1 MIARPCLTAFFA
13 ITAPLFL
20 LTPAH
25 ATQAVSSRVASYASL
40 APTLTIDSGIDANE
54 RARARDILRAI
65 REQRWADVEQLLVR
79 AQRDSLTPLLSA
91 EYYLAAESP
100 EAPLDR
106 LVALLRLAPDL
117 PQAAQLGRLAQRR
130 GATSLPPLPAE
141 SDLRWSGSAP
151 IRARAKSIT
160 DDPVGVELGKIV
172 QPLIVNDDPAGAERA
187 LSAVA
192 DRLSP
197 AARTE
202 WQQRVA
208 WSYYIENRNAD
219 ALRMA
224 QMAQQ
229 GVGEWLVHADW
240 IAALAA
246 WRLDDCRYAGA
257 SFDKVTRGADD
268 RELKAAGGYWAS
280 RAYLACGEPH
290 LVQSRLRT
298 AAAQR
303 ETFYGFLAM
312 EALGLP
318 EPSPALSGSTGR
330 GISSK
335 VNVQMAAALAEMG
348 EHRLADALLRHQ
360 AKIGLA
366 SDHDEL
372 LAVARSLNLPETQ
385 LYLAHNTPGG
395 KSPDEFARYPAPNW
409 QPERG
414 WRVDPAL
421 VYAHTLQ
428 ESGFR
433 REVVSSAGA
442 YGLMQVRPG
451 TAQDLAKV
459 RGSFLEKS
467 DLARPEINIE
477 YGQSYLEKLRDSSVT
492 GGLLPKVIAA
502 YNAGPSP
509 VARWNG
515 EVNDKG
521 DPLLYIESLPYWET
535 RGYVAIILRNY
546 WMYERQ
552 AGRGSVTQNVLA
564 QNRWPRFPD
573 AQGGTRLSFN
583 QR

>member
-1 MIARPCLTAFFA
+1 M
-13 ITAPLFL
+13 TAPLRSSLML
-20 LTPAH
+20 LIATPAFVATPAH
-25 ATQAVSSRVASYASL
+25 AKQALATTASYSSL
-40 APTLTIDSGIDANE
+40 APKLTVDSGIDAGE
-54 RARARDILRAI
+54 RQRAKAILQAI
-65 REQRWADVEQLLVR
+65 RDQRWSDVDQMLAS
-79 AQRDSLTPLLSA
+79 AQRDQLTPLLTA
-91 EYYLAAESP
+91 EYYLAANSP
-100 EAPLDR
+100 EVPLDR
-106 LVALLRLAPDL
+106 LMALLRQAPDL

-130 GATSLPPLPAE
+130 GATELPSMPTE
-141 SDLRWSGSAP
+141 TNLRWSGSAP
-151 IRARAKSIT
+151 IRGRAKSVT
-160 DDPVGVELGKIV
+160 DDPVGVALGEIA
-172 QPLIVNDDPAGAERA
+172 QPMIVNDDPSGAERA
-187 LSAVA
+187 LNDVA
-192 DRLSP
+192 SQLSP
-197 AARTE
+197 AALTE

-208 WSYYIENRNAD
+208 WSYYIENRDAD
-219 ALRMA
+219 ALRLA
-224 QMAQQ
+224 RLAQQ
-229 GVGEWLVHADW
+229 GTGDWRVQADW

-246 WRLDDCRYAGA
+246 WRLDDCRYAAA
-257 SFDKVTRGADD
+257 SFDKVVQGTSDA
-268 RELKAAGGYWAS
+268 ELKAAGAYWAS

-298 AAAQR
+298 AAGQR

-318 EPSPALSGSTGR
+318 EPSPAVAETSGR
-330 GISSK
+330 GIAGK
-335 VNVQMAAALAEMG
+335 PNVRMAAALAEMG
-348 EHRLADALLRHQ
+348 EHKLADELLRHQ
-360 AKIGLA
+360 AKIGPA

-372 LAVARSLNLPETQ
+372 LAVARSLNLAETQ
-385 LYLAHNTPGG
+385 LYLAYNTPGG
-395 KSPDEFARYPAPNW
+395 KRPDEFARYPAPSW
-409 QPERG
+409 QPENG

-428 ESGFR
+428 ELGFR
-433 REVVSSAGA
+433 RDVVSSAGA

-467 DLARPEINIE
+467 DLARPEVNIE
-477 YGQSYLEKLRDSSVT
+477 YGQSYLEKLRDSAVT

-509 VARWNG
+509 VARWNT

-552 AGRGSVTQNVLA
+552 AGRGSLTQNVLT

-573 AQGGTRLSFN
+573 ARGGTRLSLN
-583 QR
+583 QP

>member
-1 MIARPCLTAFFA
+1 MIVQPRLTS
-13 ITAPLFL
+13 L
-20 LTPAH
+20 LTLAGLSLC
-25 ATQAVSSRVASYASL
+25 ATQAHAAHAPLASMASYASL
-40 APTLTIDSGIDANE
+40 APTVTVDSGINAHE
-54 RARARDILRAI
+54 RQRARDILRAI
-65 REQRWADVEQLLVR
+65 REQRWSDVDQMLAV
-79 AQRDSLTPLLSA
+79 AQRDLLAPLLTA
-91 EYYLAAESP
+91 EYFLAANSP
-100 EAPLDR
+100 EVPLDR
-106 LVALLRLAPDL
+106 LMALLRQAPDL
-117 PQAAQLGRLAQRR
+117 PQAAQLARLAQRR
-130 GATSLPPLPAE
+130 GATELPPMPIEA
-141 SDLRWSGSAP
+141 SLRWSGSSP
-151 IRARAKSIT
+151 IRARAKSVT

-172 QPLIVNDDPAGAERA
+172 QPLITNDDPAGAERA
-187 LSAVA
+187 LTEVT

-208 WSYYIENRNAD
+208 WSYYIENRDAD

-224 QMAQQ
+224 RLAQQ
-229 GVGEWLVHADW
+229 GEGDWRVHGDW

-246 WRLDDCRYAGA
+246 WRLNDCRYAAA
-257 SFDKVTRGADD
+257 SFDKVMNGTSDT
-268 RELKAAGGYWAS
+268 ELKAAGAYWAS

-298 AAAQR
+298 AAGQR

-318 EPSPALSGSTGR
+318 EPSPALAETSGR
-330 GISSK
+330 GVAAKS
-335 VNVQMAAALAEMG
+335 NVRMAAALAEMG
-348 EHRLADALLRHQ
+348 EHRLADELLRHQ
-360 AKIGLA
+360 AKIGPA

-372 LAVARSLNLPETQ
+372 LAVARSLNLAETQ

-395 KSPDEFARYPAPNW
+395 KRPDEFARYPAPDW
-409 QPERG
+409 KPESG

-433 REVVSSAGA
+433 RDVVSSAGA

-467 DLARPEINIE
+467 DLARPEVNIE

-552 AGRGSVTQNVLA
+552 EGRGSVTQNVLA
-564 QNRWPRFPD
+564 QNHWPRFPD
-573 AQGGTRLSFN
+573 ARSGTRLSLN
-583 QR
+583 EQ

>member
-1 MIARPCLTAFFA
+1 MIA
-13 ITAPLFL
+13 PLRQSL
-20 LTPAH
+20 ILCVAASGLVAMPALASEVLA
-25 ATQAVSSRVASYASL
+25 ATVSYSSL
-40 APTLTIDSGIDANE
+40 APMVSVDSGIDAGE
-54 RARARDILRAI
+54 RQRAKAILQAI
-65 REQRWADVEQLLVR
+65 RDQRWSDVEQMLAS
-79 AQRDSLTPLLSA
+79 AQRDQLTPLLTA
-91 EYYLAAESP
+91 EYYLAANSP
-100 EAPLDR
+100 EVPLDR
-106 LVALLRLAPDL
+106 LMALLRQAPNL

-130 GATSLPPLPAE
+130 GATELPPLPTEAG
-141 SDLRWSGSAP
+141 LRWSGSAP
-151 IRARAKSIT
+151 IRARGKSVT
-160 DDPVGVELGKIV
+160 DDPVGVALGTIA
-172 QPLIVNDDPAGAERA
+172 QQMIVNDDPAGAERA
-187 LSAVA
+187 LNDVA
-192 DRLSP
+192 SQLSP
-197 AARTE
+197 AALTE

-208 WSYYIENRNAD
+208 WSYYIENRDAD
-219 ALRMA
+219 ALRLA
-224 QMAQQ
+224 RMAQQ
-229 GVGEWLVHADW
+229 GTGDWRVQADW

-246 WRLDDCRYAGA
+246 WRLDDCRYAAA
-257 SFDKVTRGADD
+257 SFDKVVQGTSDS
-268 RELKAAGGYWAS
+268 ELKAAGAYWAS

-298 AAAQR
+298 AAGQR

-318 EPSPALSGSTGR
+318 EPSPAVAETSGR
-330 GISSK
+330 GIASK
-335 VNVQMAAALAEMG
+335 PNVRMAAALAEMG
-348 EHRLADALLRHQ
+348 EHKLADQLLRHQ
-360 AKIGLA
+360 AKIGPA

-372 LAVARSLNLPETQ
+372 LAVARSLNLAETQ
-385 LYLAHNTPGG
+385 LYLAYNTPGG
-395 KSPDEFARYPAPNW
+395 KRPDEFARYPAPSW
-409 QPERG
+409 QPENG

-433 REVVSSAGA
+433 RDVVSSAGA

-467 DLARPEINIE
+467 DLARPEVNIE
-477 YGQSYLEKLRDSSVT
+477 YGQSYLEKLRDSAVT

-509 VARWNG
+509 VARWNT

-552 AGRGSVTQNVLA
+552 EGRGSVTQNVLA
-564 QNRWPRFPD
+564 QNHWPRFPD
-573 AQGGTRLSFN
+573 AKGGTRLSLN
-583 QR
+583 QP